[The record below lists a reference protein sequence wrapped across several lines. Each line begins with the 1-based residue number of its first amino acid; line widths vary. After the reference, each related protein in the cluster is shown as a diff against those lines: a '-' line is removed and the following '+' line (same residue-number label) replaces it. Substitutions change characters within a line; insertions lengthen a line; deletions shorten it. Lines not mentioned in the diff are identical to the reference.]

1 MTNTTTPAESIGAQA
16 GASFYRW
23 EVADK
28 PIAILFS
35 LDLMD
40 RMEREVLESFKAVTK
55 RGSEIGG
62 VLGGRV
68 VAGSQPTVI
77 VERFEAVEC
86 DYSRGPLYLLSDED
100 KVRMTEALHRVSASG
115 SVAGFF
121 RSNTRREL
129 VLDEEDQSVAKEFF
143 SDPNHVFL
151 LVRPFAMKPSA
162 GGFFFWE
169 NGQLTEN
176 SYQEFP
182 FKRAELVKNFSQF
195 IVAAPESAAAKEPL
209 VMPKRDER
217 PAAPPITMRREEPRP
232 VVAPPVAPP
241 RREEAAAPPPVFKR
255 EEPRQSPVAP
265 PRREE
270 AAAPPPVFKREEPRQ
285 SPVMPPRREQAAAP
299 PPVFKREEP
308 RQGPVMP
315 PRREQ
320 AAAPPP
326 VFKREEPRQSPV
338 MPPRR
343 EEAAAPPPVFKREEP
358 RPSPVAPPR
367 HEEALAPAPPPVF
380 KREEP
385 RPSPVMPPEPEEAQA
400 PVPPPVFKREERSA
414 PPMMRKRDERPPIVP
429 SLPKREERP
438 SGPTLVSRREEPP
451 AAPAPPPVQKR
462 EEVPPAPAVTVKR
475 EERPPV
481 VVKREEKPAQVV
493 VKREE
498 PATAKVEEKP
508 VATKQA
514 EAVVVAPPKKDER
527 VKVEPSKPE
536 PKSQPATFAP
546 VAEPAEESKPGAF
559 ARFKWVIAAVVVLAV
574 LGAGYYM
581 FFRPAASPAGTTQV
595 ADTSLGLK
603 VENNSGQLQLS
614 WNRTAPLVLSA
625 TRGTLTIN
633 DGDHKEDVD
642 LDLATL
648 HTGSVDYAPISNDVS
663 FRLEV
668 VDQKSGKSQAETV
681 RRLTGRPS
689 AAIAATTTPGQQEPA
704 AAAKPENTKST
715 ASVQPAPVPVA
726 PPPPA
731 PVVES
736 STAVTKEVPKQ
747 NTLAARLRAAP
758 ELPPSM
764 DSPQVPLGGSAPGG
778 ALSVP
783 PPPVPAQK
791 TQPPPQ
797 TAKSAPAPVASSASG
812 KVGGV
817 AQPATI
823 LRRVAAVYPSI
834 ARSSHISGIVRVR
847 ATIGTNGKVK
857 HATAISG
864 PQILRSAA
872 VDSVMKWLY
881 NPAILDGEPVEIE
894 TQVDVSFQ
902 M

>member
-1 MTNTTTPAESIGAQA
+1 MTNTTTPVESIGAQT

-77 VERFEAVEC
+77 IERFEAVEC

-100 KVRMTEALHRVSASG
+100 KGRMTEALKRVSASG
-115 SVAGFF
+115 SIAGFF

-143 SDPNHVFL
+143 SDPSNVFL

-169 NGQLTEN
+169 NGQLTES

-182 FKRAELVKNFSQF
+182 FKRSELVKNFSQF

-217 PAAPPITMRREEPRP
+217 PAAPPITMKREEPRP
-232 VVAPPVAPP
+232 AVAPPAAPPRREEAAAPPPVFKREEPRQSPMAPP

-255 EEPRQSPVAP
+255 EEPRQSPVMPPRRDQAAAPPPVFKREEPRQSQMAP

-308 RQGPVMP
+308 RQ
-315 PRREQ
+315 
-320 AAAPPP
+320 
-326 VFKREEPRQSPV
+326 SP
-338 MPPRR
+338 MAPPRR
-343 EEAAAPPPVFKREEP
+343 EEAAVPPPVY
-358 RPSPVAPPR
+358 
-367 HEEALAPAPPPVF
+367 

-385 RPSPVMPPEPEEAQA
+385 RPSPVMPPEPEEAA
-400 PVPPPVFKREERSA
+400 PAPPPVFKREERPA

-451 AAPAPPPVQKR
+451 VAPAPPPVQKK
-462 EEVPPAPAVTVKR
+462 EEVPPAPAVTVR
-475 EERPPV
+475 RDERPPV

-498 PATAKVEEKP
+498 PASAKVEEKP

-514 EAVVVAPPKKDER
+514 EAVVVAPPKKEEHVR
-527 VKVEPSKPE
+527 VESPKAE
-536 PKSQPATFAP
+536 PKSQPAVFTP
-546 VAEPAEESKPGAF
+546 VSEPAEESQPGAF
-559 ARFKWVIAAVVVLAV
+559 ARFKWVIAAVVLLAA
-574 LGAGYYM
+574 LGAGYY
-581 FFRPAASPAGTTQV
+581 FFLRPSGAPAGNAQV
-595 ADTSLGLK
+595 ADASLGLK
-603 VENNSGQLQLS
+603 VENNSGQLLLS

-642 LDLATL
+642 LDLTTL

-668 VDQKSGKSQAETV
+668 MDQKSGKSQAETV

-689 AAIAATTTPGQQEPA
+689 AAVAATNNTPAQAEPA
-704 AAAKPENTKST
+704 AAKPAESTKQT

-731 PVVES
+731 PVVDS

-764 DSPQVPLGGSAPGG
+764 DSPQSALGGSAPGG
-778 ALSVP
+778 SLYVP
-783 PPPVPAQK
+783 PPPVSAQK
-791 TQPPPQ
+791 PNIPAPQATKAQP
-797 TAKSAPAPVASSASG
+797 APAAANSSSR
-812 KVGGV
+812 VGGV

-823 LRRVAAVYPSI
+823 VRRVAAVYPSI
-834 ARSSHISGIVRVR
+834 AKAGHISGIVRVR

-857 HATAISG
+857 RATAMSG
-864 PQILRSAA
+864 PQILRNAA